1 MQVEQIPPPLLF
13 MRTVLQAIGAF
24 PSLVRT
30 LNFPGNVVMFS
41 IVYCGLESKNST
53 VS

>member
-24 PSLVRT
+24 PTLVRIM
-30 LNFPGNVVMFS
+30 LIPGNVVMLIKEFN
-41 IVYCGLESKNST
+41 CLL
-53 VS
+53 